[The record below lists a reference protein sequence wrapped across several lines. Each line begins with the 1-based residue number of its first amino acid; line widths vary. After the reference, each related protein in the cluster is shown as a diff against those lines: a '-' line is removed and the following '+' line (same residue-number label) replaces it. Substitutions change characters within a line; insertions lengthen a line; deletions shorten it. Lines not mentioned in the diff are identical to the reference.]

1 MVRREEGAAQG
12 HQGAQRHS
20 ARSLCTSLLGAWA
33 GVGIREG
40 FTEVAGAE
48 ASERMSSSDGKR
60 GEKSK
65 KAAGVLE

>member
-1 MVRREEGAAQG
+1 MARSEEGATQG
-12 HQGAQRHS
+12 HQGGQRHS
-20 ARSLCTSLLGAWA
+20 TPSLCTSLFRAWA

-48 ASERMSSSDGKR
+48 ASERMSSSDDKR

-65 KAAGVLE
+65 KAAGILE

>member
-1 MVRREEGAAQG
+1 MARREEGAAQG

-20 ARSLCTSLLGAWA
+20 PSLCTSLLGAWA

-65 KAAGVLE
+65 KAVGILE